1 MGLPDNIKRLREER
15 GYTQAELGGLV
26 GVAQQVIADYE
37 GGKYRPSIETGVRL
51 ANALGTTVEQL
62 LDSGDAMKDER
73 RMKSGLI
80 ESAK

>member
-1 MGLPDNIKRLREER
+1 MAFQDNVKRLRDEKR
-15 GYTQAELGGLV
+15 YTQAELGELV

-62 LDSGDAMKDER
+62 LDSNVSD
-73 RMKSGLI
+73 KS
-80 ESAK
+80 EEENT

>member
-1 MGLPDNIKRLREER
+1 MAFQDNVKRLRDEKR
-15 GYTQAELGGLV
+15 YTQAELGELV

-62 LDSGDAMKDER
+62 LDSGAETIGMNKTEV
-73 RMKSGLI
+73 KSYG
-80 ESAK
+80 E

>member
-1 MGLPDNIKRLREER
+1 MAFQDNVKRLRDEKR
-15 GYTQAELGGLV
+15 YTQAELGELV

-62 LDSGDAMKDER
+62 LDSLEGTSKKENEIW
-73 RMKSGLI
+73 KQ
-80 ESAK
+80 K

>member
-1 MGLPDNIKRLREER
+1 MAFQDNVKRLRDEKR
-15 GYTQAELGGLV
+15 YTQAELGELV

-62 LDSGDAMKDER
+62 LDSGAETIGMNE
-73 RMKSGLI
+73 MEVKSYG
-80 ESAK
+80 E

>member
-51 ANALGTTVEQL
+51 ANALDTTVEQL
-62 LDSGDAMKDER
+62 VNGDEGGQR
-73 RMKSGLI
+73 H
-80 ESAK
+80 EEQ

>member
-1 MGLPDNIKRLREER
+1 MAFQDNVKRLRDEKR
-15 GYTQAELGGLV
+15 YTQAELGELV

-62 LDSGDAMKDER
+62 LDSMDDMAIKALKKGE
-73 RMKSGLI
+73 
-80 ESAK
+80 

>member
-51 ANALGTTVEQL
+51 ANALDTTVEQL
-62 LDSGDAMKDER
+62 VNGDEGGQR
-73 RMKSGLI
+73 HEGQ
-80 ESAK
+80 

>member
-51 ANALGTTVEQL
+51 ANALDTTVEQL
-62 LDSGDAMKDER
+62 VNGDEGGQRHEDQ
-73 RMKSGLI
+73 
-80 ESAK
+80 

>member
-1 MGLPDNIKRLREER
+1 MAFQDNVKRLRNEKR
-15 GYTQAELGGLV
+15 YTQAELGELV

-62 LDSGDAMKDER
+62 LDSNVSD
-73 RMKSGLI
+73 KS
-80 ESAK
+80 EEENT

>member
-1 MGLPDNIKRLREER
+1 MAFQDNVKRLRDEKR
-15 GYTQAELGGLV
+15 YTQAELGELV

-62 LDSGDAMKDER
+62 LDSGDAMKNER

-80 ESAK
+80 ESAE

>member
-1 MGLPDNIKRLREER
+1 MAFQDNVKRLRDEKR
-15 GYTQAELGGLV
+15 YTQAELGELV

-62 LDSGDAMKDER
+62 LDSGGE
-73 RMKSGLI
+73 
-80 ESAK
+80 

>member
-1 MGLPDNIKRLREER
+1 MAFQDNVKRLRDEKR
-15 GYTQAELGGLV
+15 YTQTELGELV

-62 LDSGDAMKDER
+62 LDSGGE
-73 RMKSGLI
+73 
-80 ESAK
+80 

>member
-1 MGLPDNIKRLREER
+1 MAFQDNVKRLRDEKR
-15 GYTQAELGGLV
+15 YTQAELGELV

-62 LDSGDAMKDER
+62 VDGGDEGGQR
-73 RMKSGLI
+73 HEGN
-80 ESAK
+80 